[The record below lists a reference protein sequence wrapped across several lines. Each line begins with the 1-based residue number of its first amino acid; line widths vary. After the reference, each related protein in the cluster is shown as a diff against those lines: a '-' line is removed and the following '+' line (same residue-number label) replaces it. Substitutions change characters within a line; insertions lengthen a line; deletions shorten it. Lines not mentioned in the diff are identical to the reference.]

1 MSEIKS
7 QLKKDL
13 ADVEWSDLVP
23 HAQRDVLIV
32 VNSSLDMLEVG
43 MAIASDQVTLVQN
56 WIGQNLIHKPTPD
69 QLSDWNTTPQR
80 QFSTLIVQPF
90 VLIQLIN
97 SSELE

>member
-1 MSEIKS
+1 MSEIKN
-7 QLKKDL
+7 QLQQEL
-13 ADVEWSDLVP
+13 ADVEWHDLIP

-32 VNSSLDMLEVG
+32 VNPSLDILDVG
-43 MAIASDQVTLVQN
+43 MAIASDQVTLVQD

-69 QLSDWNTTPQR
+69 QLSNWNTTLQK